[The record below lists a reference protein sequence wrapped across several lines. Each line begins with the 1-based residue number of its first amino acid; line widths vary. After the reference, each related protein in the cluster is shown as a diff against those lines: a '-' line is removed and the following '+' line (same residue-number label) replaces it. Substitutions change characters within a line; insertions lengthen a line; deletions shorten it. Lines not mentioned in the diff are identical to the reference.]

1 MAEAI
6 TGAAMMGIGIASM
19 GIPIQAAGN
28 LMRQTKRLN
37 VRTHEGSHHRTQR
50 RVVHRQVRRER
61 QAWQS
66 LSVGNAVFGERRQR
80 RRR

>member
-37 VRTHEGSHHRTQR
+37 VRTHERSHHRTQR

-61 QAWQS
+61 QAWKS
-66 LSVGNAVFGERRQR
+66 LSVSSAVFGGRRQR
-80 RRR
+80 RR